1 MFGLFAIIALLVAL
15 MIWVAIETTRTFRIE
30 QAARHQIELTSSV
43 LIEANRAY
51 AAVINGETAQRGF
64 VLTGRADYLEPYETA
79 TATFAG
85 AIENLRNV
93 LAGAATD
100 TQTDLVDRLETLGND
115 RFSELSLTI
124 AFVKGGKSDEAVA
137 LVNTDR
143 GKNIMDRFRV
153 VIRQLEAY
161 EQGILGSALER
172 ARKAQDR
179 YSLMF
184 LLLGSGVVL
193 LFGLLLF
200 QGWRTARLVQ
210 VEGNLEAVEI
220 EKAKTELLARELNH
234 RVKNLFAIVLSLI
247 RNSGREETDAREA
260 TKKIHERVFA
270 LARAHELTATIDGPG
285 ETTLNDL
292 VSAVALPYVS
302 HEDAISIDGPPV
314 PVSAEQVTPLGLIIN
329 ELATNAVKY
338 GAWAEGQNG
347 KVSIS
352 WSHTGEDGLSLTWR
366 ERHNGAADGEKNDEG
381 FGSSLMRLSTQQLG
395 GEMKQAWKDGQLL
408 WSLDFKLDNGT
419 KER

>member
-1 MFGLFAIIALLVAL
+1 MLGLFAIIALLVAL

-30 QAARHQIELTSSV
+30 QAARHQVELTSAV
-43 LIEANRAY
+43 LIEVNRAY
-51 AAVINGETAQRGF
+51 SAVINAETAQRGF
-64 VLTGRADYLEPYETA
+64 VLTERSDYLEPYETA
-79 TATFAG
+79 SATFAG
-85 AIENLRNV
+85 AIENLRGL
-93 LAGAATD
+93 LAGAATE
-100 TQTDLVDRLETLGND
+100 TQKSLVDKLESLGND
-115 RFSELSLTI
+115 KFSELSLTI
-124 AFVKGGKSDEAVA
+124 AFVKGGKSDEALAV
-137 LVNTDR
+137 VNTDR
-143 GKNIMDRFRV
+143 GKEIMDRFRV

-161 EQGILGSALER
+161 EQGILVSALER
-172 ARKAQDR
+172 AKRAQDR

-193 LFGLLLF
+193 LFGMLLF
-200 QGWRTARLVQ
+200 QGWRTARLAQ
-210 VEGNLEAVEI
+210 VEGNLEAVET

-260 TKKIHERVFA
+260 TKKIHERVYA

-285 ETTLNDL
+285 RTTLDDL
-292 VSAVALPYVS
+292 VSAVALPYIS
-302 HEDAISIDGPPV
+302 SEDAISIDGPPV

-338 GAWAEGQNG
+338 GAWAEGQDG
-347 KVSIS
+347 RVSIS
-352 WSHTGEDGLSLTWR
+352 WNHDGGDGLSLRWS
-366 ERHNGAADGEKNDEG
+366 ERHNGAADSQEIDEG

-395 GEMKQAWKDGQLL
+395 GEMKRTLKDGQLF
-408 WSLDFKLDNGT
+408 WSLDFKLADGT